1 MVKVIL
7 WGGLR
12 DLADGNSEF
21 EFAATTIHK
30 VFLRLIAE
38 YPGLESELE
47 DNVSVAVD
55 GQIYRDSLFVSL
67 PENAEVFILPKLQ
80 GG

>member
-12 DLADGNSEF
+12 DRAEGNSEF
-21 EFAATTIHK
+21 DFAASTIRD
-30 VFLRLIAE
+30 VFLRLTQD
-38 YPGLESELE
+38 YPRLATELE
-47 DNVSVAVD
+47 TNVSVAVD
-55 GQIYRDSLFVSL
+55 GQIYRDSLFVPL
-67 PENAEVFILPKLQ
+67 HEDAEVFILPKLQ

>member
-12 DLADGNSEF
+12 EFADGESEF
-21 EFAATTIHK
+21 EITAPTIKH
-30 VFLRLIAE
+30 VFRWLIAR
-38 YPGLESELE
+38 YPRLEPQLE
-47 DNVSVAVD
+47 HNVSVSVN
-55 GQIYRDSLFVSL
+55 GQVYRDSLFVAID
-67 PENAEVFILPKLQ
+67 EDAEVFILPKLQ